1 MTIVSRRLVPFA
13 AVLAVAL
20 TLAVWITASA
30 GGWPQGSSPLPPMH
44 LKTVQTSKHISLNG
58 STDQN
63 PTGATIQQ
71 TANLL
76 ASGKQVGRA
85 FIACTF
91 VDNVAAG
98 LCNFEARFPGR
109 GRLELQGGVTGNAS
123 RTFAI
128 IGGTGVYTTARG
140 WASLDNHNLTITF
153 R

>member
-44 LKTVQTSKHISLNG
+44 LKTIPTSKHISLNG
-58 STDQN
+58 ATDQN
-63 PTGATIQQ
+63 PTGATIQK
-71 TANLL
+71 TANVL

-91 VDNVAAG
+91 VDKVVAG
-98 LCNFEARFPGR
+98 LCNVELRFPDK
-109 GRLELQGGVTGNAS
+109 GRLELQGGVTGSAAK
-123 RTFAI
+123 TFAI
-128 IGGTGVYTTARG
+128 VGGTGAYATARG
-140 WASLDNHNLTITF
+140 WVVVDHHHVTITF